1 MIVDLFVQTFTNF
14 FRIIETIEAKIKKKL
29 NYQKILDLERKAF
42 ENYQSSKFL
51 LDISRFELHPPFE
64 KKLAWIIYIMVLKAL
79 SLHRACS
86 TSHIAFFSRTFDIFL
101 KKI

>member
-51 LDISRFELHPPFE
+51 LDISRFELYPPFE
-64 KKLAWIIYIMVLKAL
+64 KISMKYLYHGFEG
-79 SLHRACS
+79 SLIASRMQ
-86 TSHIAFFSRTFDIFL
+86 HIAHCFFFAHF
-101 KKI
+101 